1 MDISL
6 LGIHLKELVTEH
18 AVPGAQFAVH
28 HDGETWT
35 WTYGDTRWGAGPPMT
50 DDAPVPVGSITKAVT
65 AAAAMVLV
73 GDGDLELDE
82 PLDELVPELRELPH
96 RLRGRLTLRH
106 LLSHTGGLPSDP
118 AEVRAATLRRHVLDC
133 CRTARPLYDPGSD
146 FSYSNIGYLIV
157 GHAVTTITGMTW
169 REAVQTLVLDPLG
182 VPARFVVGA
191 RVPADLVS
199 GHSVRRNGCRPV
211 SQALT
216 AAEAAV
222 GALACS
228 AQDLVTFARGL
239 VAADGLLEPGLRDEM
254 CTPVPGADPFGLAD
268 GWGLGPAWYGPG
280 GTVGHDGNG
289 DGTSC
294 HFRVDPRTGTAVA
307 LTTNAN
313 TGFAVWR
320 ELAPRL
326 PDAGIPIDDYDPLA
340 VAGPP
345 VAAPDECAGDYA
357 NGDLEYTVARHGN
370 HLRLT
375 VDGEPFA
382 DLSVHSGHGFTMRD
396 HDTGKT
402 DQAGRFVVDAGGHVI
417 GLQVG
422 GRLARKQSERA
433 RLVG

>member
-1 MDISL
+1 MDLSL
-6 LGIHLKELVTEH
+6 LGIHLKELVTTH
-18 AVPGAQFAVH
+18 GVPGAQFAVH

-35 WTYGDTRWGAGPPMT
+35 WTHGEARRGSRTPMT

-65 AAAAMVLV
+65 AAAALVLV

-82 PLDELVPELRELPH
+82 PLHELVPELLELPP
-96 RLRGRLTLRH
+96 RLRGELTLRH

-118 AEVRAATLRRHVLDC
+118 AEVRAATARRHVVDC
-133 CRTARPLYDPGSD
+133 CRTARPLSDPGRD

-157 GHAVTTITGMTW
+157 GHTVSAITGMTW
-169 REAVQTLVLDPLG
+169 WEAVHTLVLDPLG
-182 VPARFVVGA
+182 VPSRFVVGA
-191 RVPADLVS
+191 RPPADLVS
-199 GHSVRRNGCRPV
+199 GHSVRGNGCRPV
-211 SQALT
+211 SQSLT
-216 AAEAAV
+216 AAEAAI
-222 GALACS
+222 GALACG

-239 VAADGLLEPGLRDEM
+239 VAVGGLLEPGVRDEM
-254 CTPVPGADPFGLAD
+254 CTPVRGADPFGLAD

-320 ELAPRL
+320 DLAPRL
-326 PDAGIPIDDYDPLA
+326 PGAGIPIDDYDPLA
-340 VAGPP
+340 VGGPP
-345 VAAPDECAGDYA
+345 IAAPDACSGDYV
-357 NGDLEYTVARHGN
+357 NGDLEYTVARDEN

-382 DLSVHSGHGFTMRD
+382 DLTVHTGHRFTMRD

-402 DQAGRFVVDAGGHVI
+402 DQAGRFVVDSDGDVI

-422 GRLARKQSERA
+422 GRLARKQPGRA

>member
-6 LGIHLKELVTEH
+6 LGIRLKELVTAH

-35 WTYGDTRWGAGPPMT
+35 WTHGTTRRGDGAPMT
-50 DDAPVPVGSITKAVT
+50 DDAPVPVGSITKTVT
-65 AAAAMVLV
+65 AAAALVLV
-73 GDGDLELDE
+73 SDGDLDLDA
-82 PLDELVPELRELPH
+82 PLDAVVPELRELPL

-106 LLSHTGGLPSDP
+106 LLCHTGGLPSDP

-133 CRTARPLYDPGSD
+133 CRTARPLSDPGRV

-157 GHAVTTITGMTW
+157 GHTVTTITGMTW
-169 REAVQTLVLDPLG
+169 WEAVQTLVLDPLG
-182 VPARFVVGA
+182 VPARFVVGTG
-191 RVPADLVS
+191 VPDDLVS
-199 GHSVRRNGCRPV
+199 GHSVRRGGCRPV
-211 SQALT
+211 AQSLS

-228 AQDLVTFARGL
+228 ATDLVALGRGL
-239 VAADGLLEPGLRDEM
+239 VAADGLLDAELRDEM
-254 CTPVPGADPFGLAD
+254 CTAVPGAVPFGLAD

-294 HFRVDPRTGTAVA
+294 HFRVDPGTGTAVA

-320 ELAPRL
+320 ELSPLL
-326 PDAGIPIDDYDPLA
+326 PEAGIPVDDYDPLA
-340 VAGPP
+340 VAGNP
-345 VAAPDECAGDYA
+345 VAAPDACAGDYT
-357 NGDLEYTVARHGN
+357 NGDLEYAVARKGN

-382 DLSVHSGHGFTMRD
+382 DLTVHSGHRFTMRD

-402 DQAGRFVVDAGGHVI
+402 DQTGRFVLDRSGDVV

-422 GRLARKQSERA
+422 GRLARKQPE